1 MQKITELLISSNLAE
16 RVISNFDLKELL
28 LTTNASRYALVNKA
42 INKGELIH
50 LKRGAY
56 LVNHPLITKKFTGYY
71 IACQMVSHSYISFES
86 ALSYHQ
92 WIPERVNIICAGLLR
107 GRSKDYSNAYGT
119 FQYKKI
125 ITTPCEGLLGV
136 EREIIN
142 SKPVLMATPVRAFFD
157 LVYERN
163 LEWQGLNFLTE
174 SLRIESEHLSDF
186 TKDILDQFENIYR
199 SKTVIRY
206 ITKMK
211 KALYSS

>member
-16 RVISNFDLKELL
+16 RVISDFDLKELL

-56 LVNHPLITKKFTGYY
+56 LVYHPLITKKFTSYY

-107 GRSKDYSNAYGT
+107 GRSKNYSNTYGT

-125 ITTPCEGLLGV
+125 ITNPCEGLLGV

-163 LEWQGLNFLTE
+163 FEWQGLNFLTE
-174 SLRIESEHLSDF
+174 SLRIEAEHLSEF
-186 TKDILDQFENIYR
+186 TQVTLDQFESIYR
-199 SKTVIRY
+199 STAVTRY
-206 ITKMK
+206 IKKMK